1 MKKNFILILLLYSTS
16 IFSQNKL
23 WPTKLGKSYSS
34 NFGEFRSDHFHMG
47 LDIKTN
53 GKIGMEVLA
62 IEDGY
67 ISRNLMSFCASK
79 SPWRGGSRRAVPE
92 AGTVL

>member
-67 ISRNLMSFCASK
+67 ISRIRSDYNGYGKASLSK
-79 SPWRGGSRRAVPE
+79 NKFW
-92 AGTVL
+92 L